1 MGQTQ
6 MTPLEKLQ
14 ANKLRIQSTCDE
26 QEKKIN
32 ATFSYIQEN
41 AGSLFLSGVSSL
53 LFPTKPTN
61 KADGKPVVKKDNTT
75 GTSPLSTADIFSLG
89 KSLLPVAWD
98 IIQPILISWSIRAA
112 KKKIIGLFSSKK
124 KKVYTKDLKNN

>member
-1 MGQTQ
+1 

-14 ANKLRIQSTCDE
+14 ANKQRLQTACDE

-41 AGSLFLSGVSSL
+41 AGSLLLSGVSSL
-53 LFPTKPTN
+53 LFPSKPSN
-61 KADGKPVVKKDNTT
+61 KADSKPAVTQKDNATNP
-75 GTSPLSTADIFSLG
+75 SPLSTTDILSLG

-98 IIQPILISWSIRAA
+98 IIQPILISWSIRTA
-112 KKKIIGLFSSKK
+112 KKKIIGLFTSKK
-124 KKVYTKDLKNN
+124 KKADTKDLKNN